1 MTPLR
6 FSLFLA
12 LVAGQAAAFMVSNQG
27 SKALGP
33 LLSYNRNYDP
43 IDSNMMP
50 YNDRYSNNM
59 GYRNNGYDSGRY
71 SGSYN
76 DRYSSGRY
84 PDYGDRSYDRYG
96 YGGTSRSKFS
106 DWMNGSSSYLPAG
119 GNSYG
124 RNSYDRNNYVMNDR
138 RYNSYDSGRDGRYS
152 SDRYS
157 SDRYSPDRYSSG
169 SSYGRYPSNSLSDS
183 YSNSRYSNNSNY
195 NSNYNRNYY
204 NQNEYRGPYN
214 PVNYRNTNLNYNYN
228 SGISDR
234 GNPYRSSM
242 DSHRQEYPSYNNR
255 MGMGM
260 GMGGDYMGI
269 SKWWEN

>member
-33 LLSYNRNYDP
+33 LFSYNRNYDP

-157 SDRYSPDRYSSG
+157 SG

-183 YSNSRYSNNSNY
+183 YSNSRYSN

-260 GMGGDYMGI
+260 GVGGDYMGI